1 LQNVHNS
8 LKAFLRRGFP
18 LEKNTKQSNF
28 CTSLHLLERFCG
40 DLLGFK
46 RAAESLGGKSKDL
59 ADLAYK
65 ISAFPKVPLFYLFW
79 EGDEEFEPLLSV
91 LFDRSV
97 EKHLS
102 ADAIW
107 GLVNLTT
114 EALLR
119 APVSPF

>member
-1 LQNVHNS
+1 MHNA
-8 LKAFLRRGFP
+8 LKAFIRRGFP

-28 CTSLHLLERFCG
+28 CESVPLHLLERFGG

-46 RAAESLGGKSKDL
+46 RAAESLGGKTKDL
-59 ADLAYK
+59 ADLAHK

-79 EGDEEFEPLLSV
+79 EGDEEFEPRLSV

-114 EALLR
+114 EDLLR
-119 APVSPF
+119 APLSPL